1 MRKPFSCDFHP
12 SFLRPAATPQR
23 AAPFPSTTSG
33 GVFLRHHPASSPSC
47 PPSNSNYI
55 ALVFLLFQY
64 RFPKT
69 KAVSTSARA
78 QCAWRGLNAHGASSM
93 HMARRWSPPQTSTS
107 FNFRPEPLVQ
117 PPRRF
122 STKNDLIYHF
132 PKWETQAGF
141 HGISFIVSSDL

>member
-47 PPSNSNYI
+47 PPSYSSYI
-55 ALVFLLFQY
+55 ALASNTDFQKP
-64 RFPKT
+64 RPFRHP
-69 KAVSTSARA
+69 
-78 QCAWRGLNAHGASSM
+78 RGLNAHGAVSMPMAPGSM
-93 HMARRWSPPQTSTS
+93 HMARCWSLPKTSTS